1 MNAEQDIKVY
11 KAIMPEL
18 MATEFYLGTV
28 YYAFYF
34 TKAEYRATCT
44 EAFPFNPFDKVICE
58 LLKVEESLSFN
69 EIGDILGLNVYESE
83 SKQKYLDIAERE
95 ILTEAIQTLS
105 SDDFGRMVETG
116 DMHMSKCRLTATGR
130 EYAEKKSKFRVT
142 ENKPFTIYFDHTTK
156 NHQLAKEN
164 FEFAKGTTIS
174 TEFDISFANEAT
186 LKEIA
191 GVQVPEIYNPEK
203 QHSFANPVLVCKE
216 TFEIELPVA
225 VTINAQNNTTRFFCL
240 DKKYKSIQEHFTNW
254 LTNSPIQKKEIL
266 EALEMNGSV
275 SQLHIPS
282 SFFDLFSERALLDA
296 KMELLKQD
304 LIDPVLFLH
313 SMAELIEPSASTTL
327 YLTLPT
333 INHSVTNSIIQSI
346 QKSESSESRFFIVLP
361 NHTEEN
367 QDSVKALFDLA
378 SSLRNLYCMQRPV
391 RSFFLGL
398 KTDSSSNYYSIGTTI
413 MGDYK
418 KDLIQKSQWDDR
430 SERTE
435 VYLLEQFC
443 EESALDLCSAVT
455 QIINEDLDDH
465 VPTDRIKELE
475 DMKFE
480 LHPFRSVNAHSKTV
494 LATMEL
500 IDRFVTDL
508 TTKLRN
514 TIELQLS
521 MIEQEISGEPNEK
534 TIHHSQE
541 LFSQLNQE
549 IISSNNSLQKR
560 AIEVENLITA
570 KKKAFEE
577 SKKVYHII
585 LDTNAL
591 INEPK
596 ILDLIDRKHK
606 IIIAAKVLDELDNFK
621 KKPELQKA
629 AAECISLIFRDSF
642 KNIRRAKANL
652 KLLPPDFSRKSPD
665 NLILAVALGYVNK
678 DGVLVTD
685 DKGLVEKCKTV
696 NVKTL
701 SLASF
706 KSKFIP
712 SK

>member
-1 MNAEQDIKVY
+1 MIKESDLKAY
-11 KAIMPEL
+11 KTILPEL
-18 MATEFYLGTV
+18 KASEFYLGMV
-28 YYAFYF
+28 NYAFYF

-44 EAFPFNPFDKVICE
+44 ESFPFNPFDKVICE

-142 ENKPFTIYFDHTTK
+142 ENKPFTIFFDHTTK

-164 FEFAKGTTIS
+164 FEFVKGTTIS
-174 TEFDISFANEAT
+174 TEFDISSANETT

-191 GVQVPEIYNPEK
+191 RVQVPDIYNPEK
-203 QHSFANPVLVCKE
+203 QHSFANPVLVRKE

-225 VTINAQNNTTRFFCL
+225 VIVNMHNNATRLFCL

-254 LTNSPIQKKEIL
+254 LNNSPNQKKEIL
-266 EALEMNGSV
+266 EALEIKGSD
-275 SQLHIPS
+275 SQLQIPS
-282 SFFDLFSERALLDA
+282 SFFDLFSERTLLEA

-304 LIDPVLFLH
+304 LIDPVLFHH
-313 SMAELIEPSASTTL
+313 SMVELIEPSASITL

-333 INHSVTNSIIQSI
+333 INHPFTNSIIQSI
-346 QKSESSESRFFIVLP
+346 QESESSESRFFIVLP
-361 NHTEEN
+361 KHTEEKQN
-367 QDSVKALFDLA
+367 SAKALFDLA
-378 SSLRNLYCMQRPV
+378 SSLRNLYCIQRPV

-398 KTDSSSNYYSIGTTI
+398 KTDSSSNYYSIGTTTI
-413 MGDYK
+413 GDYK

-430 SERTE
+430 SKRTE
-435 VYLLEQFC
+435 VDLLEQFC
-443 EESALDLCSAVT
+443 EESVLGLCSAVT

-465 VPTDRIKELE
+465 MPTDRIKELE
-475 DMKFE
+475 DLKFE

-500 IDRFVTDL
+500 IDRFVTAH

-514 TIELQLS
+514 SIELQLRK
-521 MIEQEISGEPNEK
+521 IEQEISGETNEK
-534 TIHHSQE
+534 TIHRSQE
-541 LFSQLNQE
+541 LFSQLNQG
-549 IISSNNSLQKR
+549 IISSDDSLQEI
-560 AIEVENLITA
+560 AIEVENLIAA
-570 KKKAFEE
+570 KKKAFKE
-577 SKKVYHII
+577 SQKVYHII

-596 ILDLIDRKHK
+596 ILNQIDRKHK

-629 AAECISLIFRDSF
+629 AAECISLIFKDSF
-642 KNIRRAKANL
+642 KNIRRDKSNL

-665 NLILAVALGYVNK
+665 NLILAVALDYVNK

-685 DKGLVEKCKTV
+685 DKGLVEKCKTL

-706 KSKFIP
+706 KRKFIP